1 MSSWFDTGLSTL
13 TSLTEKASETVQN
26 ASKAVKEVI
35 PKEQQELLAK
45 LTLNTDEMK
54 ATRQQFGEEAQ
65 RKLEAKKRLG
75 QLLPWE
81 TSDPD
86 REILVDEC
94 KEAILE
100 LSKNIDTFYGPY
112 EIPMLNVHLEDD
124 DDDDDDDDEEEDQEG
139 GGEDGDIEGEGGE
152 EIAGDVS
159 EMKTE
164 IEDTGDDEDDDGEK
178 PVRSAASQHFRP
190 STESKEKLEKL
201 QPLPPLLEDF
211 DLDSHV
217 GLIQR
222 LLKEDPELVQKQA
235 ALSGG
240 GDRERVFWQNYFFH
254 CAFTRYE
261 AGLSIDEIWSYQK
274 LDSDADGDDNDGV
287 GGADANSNVTGAAAG
302 VTTGVGGRTQEEES
316 VVFDG
321 SDAVPGN
328 NPTEPVFHNDDVV
341 DPSSTA
347 AAGVSGGTSE
357 STNQSP
363 DGAQSSNGFELVN
376 DEDGDD
382 GVVGDPELD
391 ELEAEI
397 ARELEGM

>member
-1 MSSWFDTGLSTL
+1 MSSWFGTGLSSTL

-26 ASKAVKEVI
+26 ASKAVKDVI

-65 RKLEAKKRLG
+65 RKLEAQKRLG

-100 LSKNIDTFYGPY
+100 LSKHADTFYGPY

-124 DDDDDDDDEEEDQEG
+124 DDEEEEEDNDHHQQGE
-139 GGEDGDIEGEGGE
+139 GEDGDGDDDGEGGE
-152 EIAGDVS
+152 KIAEDEPATKSESGDA
-159 EMKTE
+159 
-164 IEDTGDDEDDDGEK
+164 DDGDSVDGEK

-190 STESKEKLEKL
+190 SAESKEKLEKL

-235 ALSGG
+235 ALSGKN
-240 GDRERVFWQNYFFH
+240 RNLILLSLFFIFA
-254 CAFTRYE
+254 CC
-261 AGLSIDEIWSYQK
+261 
-274 LDSDADGDDNDGV
+274 
-287 GGADANSNVTGAAAG
+287 
-302 VTTGVGGRTQEEES
+302 
-316 VVFDG
+316 
-321 SDAVPGN
+321 
-328 NPTEPVFHNDDVV
+328 
-341 DPSSTA
+341 
-347 AAGVSGGTSE
+347 
-357 STNQSP
+357 
-363 DGAQSSNGFELVN
+363 
-376 DEDGDD
+376 
-382 GVVGDPELD
+382 
-391 ELEAEI
+391 
-397 ARELEGM
+397 

>member
-1 MSSWFDTGLSTL
+1 MSSWFGTGLSSTL

-26 ASKAVKEVI
+26 ASKAVKDVI

-100 LSKNIDTFYGPY
+100 LSKHIDTFYGPY

-124 DDDDDDDDEEEDQEG
+124 DDDDDEEEENNDRQQGE
-139 GGEDGDIEGEGGE
+139 GGEDGDGDDDGEGGDNMAE
-152 EIAGDVS
+152 DGPGTKSESGDA
-159 EMKTE
+159 
-164 IEDTGDDEDDDGEK
+164 DDDDDDGKDDVDGEK

-190 STESKEKLEKL
+190 SAESKEKLEKL

-235 ALSGG
+235 ALSGTN
-240 GDRERVFWQNYFFH
+240 RNLMMLSLVFFFFCVLLVFLPGALVDCNLSFSNTH
-254 CAFTRYE
+254 SLTRFVV
-261 AGLSIDEIWSYQK
+261 LSSFF
-274 LDSDADGDDNDGV
+274 S
-287 GGADANSNVTGAAAG
+287 SNFEKAAET
-302 VTTGVGGRTQEEES
+302 VSVSSGRTIS
-316 VVFDG
+316 SIVHSHD
-321 SDAVPGN
+321 
-328 NPTEPVFHNDDVV
+328 TRPVLV
-341 DPSSTA
+341 STR
-347 AAGVSGGTSE
+347 SGRTR
-357 STNQSP
+357 N
-363 DGAQSSNGFELVN
+363 
-376 DEDGDD
+376 
-382 GVVGDPELD
+382 
-391 ELEAEI
+391 
-397 ARELEGM
+397 